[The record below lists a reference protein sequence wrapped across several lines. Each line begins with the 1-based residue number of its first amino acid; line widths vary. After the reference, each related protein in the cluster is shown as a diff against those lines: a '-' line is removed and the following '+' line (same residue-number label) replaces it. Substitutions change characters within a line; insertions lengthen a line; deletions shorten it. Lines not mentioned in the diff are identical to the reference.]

1 MSNIPDIAEVY
12 MSFEEKL
19 TWVGLVVAIVVP
31 IVYFSVVLGR
41 LGDAPA
47 AEVTYQWPLIIA
59 IAASLVLMIVGA
71 IVMAIATAAAV
82 EITGKGSIADID
94 KKDERD
100 VHIGRRGE
108 LAGYYASS
116 VGVVAA
122 LVLTLLESDY
132 FWIAN
137 ALYLGF
143 VAAAIVSAVVK
154 LSAYRR
160 GF

>member
-1 MSNIPDIAEVY
+1 MP
-12 MSFEEKL
+12 FEEKL

-31 IVYFSVVLGR
+31 IVYFSIVLGR
-41 LGDAPA
+41 LQHASA
-47 AEVTYQWPLIIA
+47 AAVAYQWPLIVA
-59 IAASLVLMIVGA
+59 VAASVVLMIVGA

-108 LAGYYASS
+108 LAGYYVCSI
-116 VGVVAA
+116 GVVTA
-122 LVLTLLESDY
+122 LILTLLESDY

-137 ALYLGF
+137 TIYLGF
-143 VAAAIVSAVVK
+143 VAAGVVSAVVK
-154 LSAYRR
+154 LRAYRR

>member
-1 MSNIPDIAEVY
+1 MP
-12 MSFEEKL
+12 FEEKL
-19 TWVGLVVAIVVP
+19 TWVSLVVAIAVP
-31 IVYFSVVLGR
+31 IAYFSVVLGR
-41 LGDAPA
+41 LQRAPA
-47 AEVTYQWPLIIA
+47 DEVAYQWPLIVA
-59 IAASLVLMIVGA
+59 VAASVVLMIVGA
-71 IVMAIATAAAV
+71 IVMAIATAAAA

-100 VHIGRRGE
+100 IHIAHRGE
-108 LAGYYASS
+108 LAGYYACS

-137 ALYLGF
+137 AIYVGF
-143 VAAAIVSAVVK
+143 IAAGVVSAAVK
-154 LSAYRR
+154 LRAYRR